1 MVVLLL
7 TLELEILTNCLMME
21 IKITNLSKTPIT
33 EITRCFNE
41 SFSDYFVKFNATE
54 NYLAKRWKI
63 GRVNFDLSFG
73 YFIDDVLRG
82 FIIHGI
88 DMRDSKLTAHNCATG
103 IEPAYRGKGIL
114 GEIYQ
119 TAIPALLNQNINF
132 STLEVIS
139 KNKKAIRAYE
149 KAGFKLRPTL
159 LHCYSGQPDINIV
172 LDKNIT
178 IQKTKNPDYSFYE
191 NCRDFDPTW
200 EMTESALNIFPD
212 EFEFHEIFLQNIKIG
227 YLIFAPSTSL
237 VQQFAIHNN
246 YRNKG
251 FGKMMFKNLIQSHP
265 NIRVNNVPET
275 SVNTVT
281 FLNNIGMKNHIDQY
295 EMERPL

>member
-1 MVVLLL
+1 MK
-7 TLELEILTNCLMME
+7 T
-21 IKITNLSKTPIT
+21 KITNLSDTSLS
-33 EITRCFNE
+33 ELTRCFNE

-73 YFIDDVLRG
+73 YFVDDVLRG

-88 DMRDSKLTAHNCATG
+88 DMRDGKLTAHNCATG

-119 TAIPALLNQNINF
+119 AAIPALLERNINF

-149 KAGFKLRPTL
+149 KAGFNLRPTL
-159 LHCYSGQPDINIV
+159 LHCYAGQPTINISQS
-172 LDKNIT
+172 KNIT
-178 IQKTKNPDYSFYE
+178 VKKTKNPDFPFYKL
-191 NCRDFDPTW
+191 CRDFDPTW
-200 EMTESALNIFPD
+200 EMKESALNIFPD
-212 EFEFHEIFLQNIKIG
+212 EFEYHEIFLDNIKIG
-227 YLIFAPSTSL
+227 YLIFFPSTSSI
-237 VQQFAIHNN
+237 QQFAIHKE

-251 FGKMMFKNLIQSHP
+251 FGKIIFKNLMQEYP
-265 NIRVNNVPET
+265 TIRVNNVPET
-275 SVNTVT
+275 AVNTVT
-281 FLNNIGMKNHIDQY
+281 FLNNIGMQNHVDQY